1 MANVLYDRSI
11 EKIHLIN
18 GKWGL
23 FIHRPYGVVNRH
35 NKGLFL
41 SRSSLSTP
49 KKSLLLIHQSVKRYY
64 NLITSDH

>member
-23 FIHRPYGVVNRH
+23 FIHRPYGVVKRH

-41 SRSSLSTP
+41 SRSSSLTP